1 MSRRVMAVLAAVV
14 VGLIGVSS
22 VLLYAS
28 AADARA
34 VAGQRLQTVFV
45 AAKMVPSGI
54 SASDA
59 VAQGLIVSTR
69 AAAQG
74 VPAGALSKVDTTNG
88 KLLALS
94 DIAPGQYVFAS
105 AFGTTPL
112 GQQAIQVPSGQV
124 AVSVSLPD
132 PARVG
137 TFVTP
142 GSHIVIY
149 DTYGDTIKQT
159 LVLLKDVL
167 VIAVGST
174 SLAAPSPASGQAAAP
189 AAGSSVL
196 VTVALAPDS
205 ATRLVHAAQTGS
217 CYASLQGANATA
229 SLGQVVTNAT
239 LPTK

>member
-1 MSRRVMAVLAAVV
+1 
-14 VGLIGVSS
+14 
-22 VLLYAS
+22 
-28 AADARA
+28 
-34 VAGQRLQTVFV
+34 VFV
-45 AAKMVPSGI
+45 AAKMVPSGT

-59 VAQGLIVSTR
+59 VAQGLMVSTR

-74 VPAGALSKVDTTNG
+74 VPAGALSKVDTSNG

-112 GQQAIQVPSGQV
+112 GQQAISVPSGEV
-124 AVSVSLPD
+124 AVSASLPD
-132 PARVG
+132 PAHVG
-137 TFVTP
+137 TFMTP

-149 DTYGDTIKQT
+149 DTYGQDPNKQT

-174 SLAAPSPASGQAAAP
+174 SLAAPSPASGQASAA
-189 AAGSSVL
+189 AASSVL
-196 VTVALAPDS
+196 VTVALAPNS
-205 ATRLVHAAQTGS
+205 ATRLVHAVQTGS
-217 CYASLQGANATA
+217 CYASLQGTNAMA